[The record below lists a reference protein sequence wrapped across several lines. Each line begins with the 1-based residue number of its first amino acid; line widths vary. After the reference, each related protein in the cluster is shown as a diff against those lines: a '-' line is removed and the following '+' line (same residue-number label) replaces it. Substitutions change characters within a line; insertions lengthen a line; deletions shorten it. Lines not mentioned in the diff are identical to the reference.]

1 MTEELIQEPVDEPM
15 PQAAA
20 EPMPEP
26 AAAEQPQPE
35 PEPEVAPQPAP
46 QPEPVVAP
54 QPQPAA
60 EAVLEPAAEA
70 AAEPALQ
77 PEAAETPAA
86 TAPEGDDLDA
96 AIAQAAD
103 LVESEPATEA
113 AAEDAAGSEHVED
126 VPAPQFVM
134 PEHDHAASRVSW
146 WPFIVYDVFWVA
158 FAGFMVWRFQ
168 QLPADVALYD
178 SDLYPAFLLGGIVLT
193 IAGPLLIFAAWF
205 ASWGK
210 PGAHKG
216 HLFVSALIRGA
227 IATAIG
233 VTLWWG
239 AILVLDQL
247 RLGAMI

>member
-1 MTEELIQEPVDEPM
+1 VTEEPIQETVDEP
-15 PQAAA
+15 QA
-20 EPMPEP
+20 EPVVAPEPAPQPEP
-26 AAAEQPQPE
+26 AA
-35 PEPEVAPQPAP
+35 VAPP

-54 QPQPAA
+54 ESAA
-60 EAVLEPAAEA
+60 PVV
-70 AAEPALQ
+70 
-77 PEAAETPAA
+77 AETPAA
-86 TAPEGDDLDA
+86 PASEGDDLDA

-103 LVESEPATEA
+103 LVESEPAGETPAEDA
-113 AAEDAAGSEHVED
+113 AAEDAAASE
-126 VPAPQFVM
+126 PAETVAPPQFVM

-146 WPFIVYDVFWVA
+146 WPFIVYDLFWLA
-158 FAGFMVWRFQ
+158 FAGFMVWQFQ
-168 QLPADVALYD
+168 QLPADVALFD

-193 IAGPLLIFAAWF
+193 IAGPLLILAAWF

-216 HLFVSALIRGA
+216 HLFVSALIKGA